1 MYFKNVVL
9 GSGCWF
15 LDARSTH
22 FNQGPVPSQHA
33 HTRFSNLEWPSNGR
47 RQVAVGGE
55 SFCGLGY
62 CRWSTEAGV
71 CWSRL
76 PRYGTGRRVSSC
88 HSLVH
93 PPGLV
98 EGFPATKKTRQK
110 GGRRHA
116 TSASDRPEAGIWT
129 RPGVR
134 LRRVCRRCGA
144 EEVGGTWTR
153 RKLMRC
159 ETRQACDNCSGALQV
174 PAWQSGKQFAANG
187 TLALP
192 RCCVGLAA
200 LQGEGRR
207 RIVLISRRRNL
218 VMAGILWVNYPVI
231 SVLCGAECLFCLFSG
246 CCRGRCCAVLCC
258 ASLTRGT
265 SCSHHQGVGKRSPCC
280 CGSAS

>member
-1 MYFKNVVL
+1 M
-9 GSGCWF
+9 C
-15 LDARSTH
+15 
-22 FNQGPVPSQHA
+22 
-33 HTRFSNLEWPSNGR
+33 
-47 RQVAVGGE
+47 
-55 SFCGLGY
+55 
-62 CRWSTEAGV
+62 AG
-71 CWSRL
+71 
-76 PRYGTGRRVSSC
+76 
-88 HSLVH
+88 
-93 PPGLV
+93 
-98 EGFPATKKTRQK
+98 
-110 GGRRHA
+110 
-116 TSASDRPEAGIWT
+116 
-129 RPGVR
+129 
-134 LRRVCRRCGA
+134 GA
-144 EEVGGTWTR
+144 ERRRWGGTWTR